1 MANITVTKLLEDQT
15 ILFKVVVEENGSQT
29 EHQVSLNKAD
39 YEKITKGA
47 VKPDFLIKES
57 FEYLLE
63 QESKEQILTNF
74 DFTIISRY
82 FPNFLKGIKKRIME

>member
-1 MANITVTKLLEDQT
+1 MVNI
-15 ILFKVVVEENGSQT
+15 KVIKIAENQSLIFNVIIEEEGSKTQ
-29 EHQVSLNKAD
+29 HRVALNKAD
-39 YEKITKGA
+39 YQKVTNGD
-47 VKPDFLIKES
+47 VKPEVLIKKS

-82 FPNFLKGIKKRIME
+82 FPNFLKDIKKRIME

>member
-1 MANITVTKLLEDQT
+1 MVNIKVTKIAENQSL
-15 ILFKVVVEENGSQT
+15 IFNVIIEEEGSKTQHRVT
-29 EHQVSLNKAD
+29 LNKAD
-39 YEKITKGA
+39 YQKVTNGD
-47 VKPDFLIKES
+47 VKPEVLVEKS

-82 FPNFLKGIKKRIME
+82 FPNFLKDIKKRITE